1 MPEVPVASDAKSPKP
16 LKKVALYKG
25 SKNVADLNANGDPLG
40 IVRKD
45 VADVINS
52 KNLAFLIG
60 SGASSSRGAEGQE
73 LGIPTMQPMAAGFL
87 SATNGAHFVSVEDRA
102 ALKSKLGLDLDDD
115 AYTSNIEALMEVLL
129 GYQFTLGKS
138 SLQISSDTLKVV
150 DRVVGNATGYILEA
164 CLNGA
169 FAAGDDTVLRSYEQF
184 YRRIVQRDRALPR
197 PWVFTTNYDLFSET
211 AMDRLGIPYINGFQG
226 SIERRF
232 NPAVFRYALSEQLDI
247 ANRKWSSVDS
257 LVYFAKLHGSVA
269 WESRDDGLFP
279 VVETHPKLIDKK
291 HLLIYPTPAKQ
302 NASFASPY
310 SDMFREFQTRVA
322 RGQSALVTLGYG
334 FGDEHVNNI
343 IFQALTIPTFRLVAF
358 VDPSA
363 NDMIK
368 KLRALDDPRIWLIG
382 TEDAKAEWKGHYF
395 ANFVEEFL
403 ATEGEDAS
411 TLAIQRVVDQL
422 INRAG
427 QTPDETNE

>member
-1 MPEVPVASDAKSPKP
+1 MPEDQVTPATNIPKP
-16 LKKVALYKG
+16 LKEVALYKG
-25 SKNVADLNANGDPLG
+25 SKNVAELNGNGDPLG
-40 IVRKD
+40 MVRKD

-73 LGIPTMQPMAAGFL
+73 LGIPTMQPMAAGL
-87 SATNGAHFVSVEDRA
+87 LAATEGAHFVSAEDRA
-102 ALKSKLGLDLDDD
+102 ALKSSLGVDLDD
-115 AYTSNIEALMEVLL
+115 AVYRANIEALMDVLL
-129 GYQFTLGKS
+129 GYRFTLGKS
-138 SLQISSDTLKVV
+138 DLPTSTDTLKVV
-150 DRVVGNATGYILEA
+150 DRVIGNATGYILEA
-164 CLNGA
+164 CLKGA
-169 FAAGDDTVLRSYEQF
+169 FSTGDDTVLRTYEQF
-184 YRRIVQRDRALPR
+184 YRRIVQRDRSLPR
-197 PWVFTTNYDLFSET
+197 PWIFTTNYDLFSET

-322 RGQSALVTLGYG
+322 RDQSALITLGYG

-358 VDPSA
+358 VNPSA

-382 TEDAKAEWKGHYF
+382 TEDAEADWKGHYF

-411 TLAIQRVVDQL
+411 NLAIQRVVDQL
-422 INRAG
+422 INRVVQAPKN
-427 QTPDETNE
+427 TDE

>member
-1 MPEVPVASDAKSPKP
+1 MPEVPVAPDAKTPEQP
-16 LKKVALYKG
+16 KKVAFYKG
-25 SKNVADLNANGDPLG
+25 SRNVADLNANGDALG
-40 IVRKD
+40 LVRKD

-60 SGASSSRGAEGQE
+60 SGASSSRGATGQE

-87 SATNGAHFVSVEDRA
+87 SATDGPHFISVEDRE
-102 ALKSKLGLDLDDD
+102 ALKSSLGLDLEDDL
-115 AYTSNIEALMEVLL
+115 YKSNIEALMEVLL

-138 SLQISSDTLKVV
+138 SLQNSSDSLKVV
-150 DRVVGNATGYILEA
+150 DRVIENATGYILEV
-164 CLNGA
+164 CLRGA
-169 FAAGDDTVLRSYEQF
+169 FATGDDTVLRTYEKF

-197 PWVFTTNYDLFSET
+197 PWIFTTNYDLFSET

-279 VVETHPKLIDKK
+279 VVETHPELIDKQR
-291 HLLIYPTPAKQ
+291 LLIYPTPAKQ

-322 RGQSALVTLGYG
+322 RDQSALVTLGYG

-358 VDPSA
+358 VDPNA
-363 NDMIK
+363 NDMIQ

-382 TEDAKAEWKGHYF
+382 TEDTNADWKGHYF

-403 ATEGEDAS
+403 ATEGEDPS
-411 TLAIQRVVDQL
+411 NLAIQRVVDQL
-422 INRAG
+422 INRAA
-427 QTPDETNE
+427 QAPASPDE